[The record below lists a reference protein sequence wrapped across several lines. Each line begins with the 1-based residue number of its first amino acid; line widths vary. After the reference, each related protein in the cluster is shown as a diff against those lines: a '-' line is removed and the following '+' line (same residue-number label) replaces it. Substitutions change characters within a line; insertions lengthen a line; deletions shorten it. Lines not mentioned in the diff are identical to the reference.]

1 MTERQVTVTP
11 LGMVKPRRALFAW
24 DLRVPIGAPTI
35 FAGIGGI
42 GKSMILA
49 WLTAQWTKGTLPGD
63 LHGKP
68 ATVGLIAAEDVLDS
82 VLVPRLIAAGADLDR
97 VVSLTVSETDGDE
110 TWSDHPMV
118 ATDLQ
123 GLKNQLIEHGVSVL
137 IVDPV
142 VSMQSG
148 NTNNLADVRRD
159 LNKLAKLASEL
170 ELAMVWV
177 HHFNKGQGNPSDRM
191 SGSHAYQNTVRS
203 ALSLAVDDNSDQR
216 ILSQEKSNW
225 DDKERVPSFAFT
237 IEDATLTVDGETW
250 KIGRAVF
257 QGETDVNVSDVL
269 NNDPRPL
276 GETKTKILELADS
289 GDTLTPEKVSD
300 VLGMSRDSARAQ
312 LNKLKKMGHL
322 ESHTQGQFT
331 KPGTPSVTRY
341 GVSPP
346 LENETP
352 KQAKHE
358 TPGGATV
365 TPLFDHCNIH
375 TGHPTVDGVCAR
387 CMQDQ
392 QAVG

>member
-11 LGMVKPRRALFAW
+11 LGMVKPRRARFAW
-24 DLRVPIGAPTI
+24 DGRVPIGAPTI
-35 FAGIGGI
+35 FAGTGGI
-42 GKSMILA
+42 GKSTILA
-49 WLTAQWTKGTLPGD
+49 WLTAQLTKGTLPGD
-63 LHGKP
+63 LYGKP
-68 ATVGLIAAEDVLDS
+68 ATVALIAGEDDLDS
-82 VLVPRLIAAGADLDR
+82 VLVPRLMAAGADLDR
-97 VVSLTVSETDGDE
+97 VQSVKVNATDGND
-110 TWSDHPMV
+110 TWSDHPMI
-118 ATDLQ
+118 ATDL
-123 GLKNQLIEHGVSVL
+123 LELRKHLYENGVSVL

-159 LNKLAKLASEL
+159 LNRLVALATEL
-170 ELAMVWV
+170 DLAMIWV
-177 HHFNKGQGNPSDRM
+177 HHFNKGQGNASDRL
-191 SGSHAYQNTVRS
+191 SGSHAYRDTVRS
-203 ALSLAVDDNSDQR
+203 ALSLAEDDNSDQR
-216 ILSQEKSNW
+216 ILSHEKSNYGPL
-225 DDKERVPSFAFT
+225 RASLAFT
-237 IEDATLTVDGETW
+237 IEDATVDIEGETCPV
-250 KIGRAVF
+250 GRAVF
-257 QGETDVNVSDVL
+257 QGETDVDVSDIL

-341 GVSPP
+341 GVTP
-346 LENETP
+346 LRESETP
-352 KQAKHE
+352 KQAKRE
-358 TPGGATV
+358 TPGRGTV

-387 CMQDQ
+387 CLQDR
-392 QAVG
+392 QAAG